1 MKLTIDKRYWL
12 DSLILVM
19 IFLQIAIFNYLNLSK
34 LGNWILFV
42 LIIFRL
48 LLSVNIKKR
57 KRFLLFAALGT
68 FSIYMLGTISA
79 LAGAFFRFGAFRSN
93 LMSMTYPLLITI
105 YIAFICMY
113 NKEVVRKFFNN
124 NFYAFNIYF
133 LINVIVLILQVRIPD
148 FMAGY
153 ANWVNYYRKDLIS
166 GLFGYSGT
174 HQLGFFSSF
183 IILYNLYY
191 TKYVCKKKYRVAMN
205 AYTAF
210 LMLFVMIMS
219 SLNDNKMQYVM
230 LALFL
235 YAYVEINIS
244 DGKSESRRVVQRL
257 KFVFAIIAVLVAL
270 IVTYFRVDFVKHI
283 FDSSIL
289 KIVKKMME
297 ILNSK
302 DSLITGGAERIYM
315 IRFAFTKF
323 NGLTTGYGLG
333 TYWWQTSTALGFSQF
348 GQADL
353 GTFLCLAG
361 LVFTVPCMAFYYL
374 LYKCIC
380 GLNGRKHMVFVK
392 LAVLVIE
399 LVAAIYTTP
408 MKNSTIQ
415 ICFLLNLIVMNLC
428 IEEKF
433 DNCSGAIISNS
444 AT

>member
-12 DSLILVM
+12 DSLILAV

-34 LGNWILFV
+34 LGNWILFA

-57 KRFLLFAALGT
+57 KSFLLFVALGT
-68 FSIYMLGTISA
+68 LALYMLATVSA

-93 LMSMTYPLLITI
+93 LMSMTYPLLVTI
-105 YIAFICMY
+105 YIAFACMY
-113 NKEVVRKFFNN
+113 NREMVRSFFNN
-124 NFYAFNIYF
+124 NFCIFNIYF

-148 FMAGY
+148 FMAGH

-191 TKYVCKKKYRVAMN
+191 AKYVCKKKYRVVMN
-205 AYTAF
+205 AYIAF
-210 LMLFVMIMS
+210 LLLFVVIMS

-235 YAYVEINIS
+235 YEYVEINIS
-244 DGKSESRRVVQRL
+244 DGKSESRRVARRL
-257 KFVFAIIAVLVAL
+257 KLFFVIIAVLVTF
-270 IVTYFRVDFVKHI
+270 IVSYFRVDFIRNI

-289 KIVKKMME
+289 KIMKKMME

-323 NGLTTGYGLG
+323 NGLTTGYGFG
-333 TYWWQTSTALGFSQF
+333 TYWWQTPTVLGFSQF

-361 LVFTVPCMAFYYL
+361 LVFTVPCMGFYYL

-380 GLNGRKHMVFVK
+380 GLNGRKHMLFVK

-415 ICFLLNLIVMNLC
+415 ICFLLNLIVINLC
-428 IEEKF
+428 IEEKL
-433 DNCSGAIISNS
+433 DNHSGMLINNS